1 MILGL
6 VEHEESTPTDASL
19 QMITLARA
27 LAEQTESSL
36 AAVVFDDGEGSS
48 VTDELAAYGVGDV
61 YVVAH
66 DRLASYAPE
75 AWAESVN
82 QLVEELDPEAL
93 LAAGSDRSHEVL
105 AHVVATRDL
114 PMAAN
119 CIAVDAGEAYEIT
132 RQRWGGSLIEHA
144 RLTADTK
151 VLTTAAHEIP
161 AEPVAEAAD
170 ATTHDF
176 TPTLEDDDF
185 RVRVTRYEE
194 SDVEGIPLGE
204 ARIVVGGGRGV
215 GSAEDFDQLE
225 ELAELL
231 GGTVGSSRAAVNEG
245 WRPHDDQIG
254 LTGSKIAP
262 KLYIACGISGAVQ
275 HMVGCKG
282 ADNILAINTDPE
294 TPIIQ
299 RGEYAV
305 VGDLHEVV
313 PALNEA
319 IRNEQ

>member
-6 VEHEESTPTDASL
+6 VEHDDGTPTDVSL
-19 QMITLARA
+19 QMITLARD

-36 AAVVFDDGEGSS
+36 AAVVFDGDAGT
-48 VTDELAAYGVGDV
+48 VTDELARYGVRDV

-66 DRLASYAPE
+66 DRLTSYAPE
-75 AWAESVN
+75 AWAESVH
-82 QLVEELDPEAL
+82 QLVEKLDPEAV
-93 LAAGSDRSHEVL
+93 LAAGSDRGHEVL
-105 AHVVATRDL
+105 AHLVAGRDL

-119 CIAVDAGEAYEIT
+119 CLDVSAGEDYEVT
-132 RQRWGGSLIEHA
+132 RQRWGGSLVEHA
-144 RLTADTK
+144 RLTAETP
-151 VLTTAAHEIP
+151 VLTTAAHEVL
-161 AEPVAEAAD
+161 AEPATETAD
-170 ATTHDF
+170 TTTHDF
-176 TPTLEDDDF
+176 TPTLEDSDF
-185 RVRVTRYEE
+185 RVRVTRHEE
-194 SDVEGIPLGE
+194 SDAEGIPLGE

-254 LTGSKIAP
+254 LTGAKIAP

-282 ADNILAINTDPE
+282 ADNIMAINTDSE